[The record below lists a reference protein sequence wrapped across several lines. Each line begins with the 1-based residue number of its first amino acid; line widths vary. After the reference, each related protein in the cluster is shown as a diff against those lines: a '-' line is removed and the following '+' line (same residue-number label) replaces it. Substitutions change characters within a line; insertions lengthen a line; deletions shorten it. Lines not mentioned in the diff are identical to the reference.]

1 MDIKINQSIEK
12 KNLFWYILEAW
23 WTTIFC
29 FPWSLIVWFIPFYT
43 ILSDL
48 NELVN
53 LVVFFGH
60 NEFLLFFF
68 AYFIKVIVLF
78 DTLLKVSPFEEEK
91 KQKEEEERQKKQSE
105 EMVSEIFKTN
115 RTAVRVFSWR
125 KCSCRW

>member
-1 MDIKINQSIEK
+1 
-12 KNLFWYILEAW
+12 
-23 WTTIFC
+23 
-29 FPWSLIVWFIPFYT
+29 
-43 ILSDL
+43 
-48 NELVN
+48 
-53 LVVFFGH
+53 
-60 NEFLLFFF
+60 
-68 AYFIKVIVLF
+68 LF